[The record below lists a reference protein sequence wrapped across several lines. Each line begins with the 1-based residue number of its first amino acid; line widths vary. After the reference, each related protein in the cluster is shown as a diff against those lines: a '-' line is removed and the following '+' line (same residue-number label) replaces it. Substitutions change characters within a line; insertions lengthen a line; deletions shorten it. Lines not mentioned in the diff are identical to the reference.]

1 MSAIERA
8 AEIAGGQAALAARI
22 SVSSSFISQ
31 MIRGTRPVPPKL
43 CRAIEAATEGRVT
56 REELRP
62 DIFADTAA

>member
-1 MSAIERA
+1 MSVIERA
-8 AEIAGGQAALAARI
+8 AEIVGGRSVLAARI

-31 MIRGTRPVPPKL
+31 MITGTRPIPPKL
-43 CRAIEAATEGRVT
+43 CRAIEVATEGRVT

>member
-8 AEIAGGQAALAARI
+8 AEVAGGRTALATKIA
-22 SVSSSFISQ
+22 VSSSFISQ
-31 MIRGTRPVPPKL
+31 MITGTRPIPPKL
-43 CRAIEAATEGRVT
+43 CRAIELATEGKVT